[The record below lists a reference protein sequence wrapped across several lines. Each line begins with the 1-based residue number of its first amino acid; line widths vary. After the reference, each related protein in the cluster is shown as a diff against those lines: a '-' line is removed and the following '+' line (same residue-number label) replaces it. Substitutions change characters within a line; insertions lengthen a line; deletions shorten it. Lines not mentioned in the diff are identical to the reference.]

1 MSLFQK
7 ILIANRG
14 EIACRAM
21 RTAKRLGIKTVAVYS
36 TADERAMHVRHADE
50 AICIGDPAPGE
61 SYLLIDNIIAAC
73 KQSGADAV
81 YPGYG
86 FLSENSSFVQ
96 RLAEE
101 NIIFIGPNTKA
112 IEAMGDKIT
121 SKKIAEQA
129 GVNVIPGYTGV
140 IENASQAI
148 DLAKE
153 IGFPVMLKASAG
165 GGGKGMR
172 IAFNEAECEQG
183 FNRAS
188 SEAASSFG
196 DDRVFI
202 EKFIEQPRHI
212 EIQVIADKHGK
223 VLTLNE
229 RECSIQRRHQKVIE
243 EAPSPF
249 IDPET
254 RAAMSQQAVQLAQAV
269 DYESAGTVELI
280 VDKNRNFYFLEMNT
294 RLQVEHPV
302 TEAITGVDLIEWM
315 IRVAAG
321 EHLPAEQDDI
331 GINGWAMESRIY
343 AENPERDFM
352 PSIGRLTDYIEPTD
366 VTDVRVDSGVEEGDE
381 ISMFYDPMISKLVTH
396 GENRKQAIER
406 MQDALDQYLI
416 RGVESNISF
425 LSSVLSQPDF
435 INGNLTT
442 DFIAD
447 NYPGGFNLEMNKPDD
462 IALFMVIAG
471 ACHYR
476 IQKRAAQNSDYSED
490 WVALVNQDQ
499 QYPLNV
505 KVTDQ
510 GLLVTF
516 QESEYLVEDD
526 WQIGQ
531 PLYQGK
537 VNGRPLAIQIERD
550 HHRYTLYHR
559 GFKVSVSILLPR
571 VAELSKYMLE
581 KQPEDLSKFLLSPM
595 PGLLTSLTVSE
606 GDVVRQGAELA
617 IVEAMKM
624 ENSLPADQDCTV
636 KSILASVG
644 ETLEVDQPIIEFE

>member
-1 MSLFQK
+1 MSLFEK

-21 RTAKRLGIKTVAVYS
+21 RTAKHLGIKTVAVYS
-36 TADERAMHVRHADE
+36 TADERAMHVRQADE
-50 AICIGDPAPGE
+50 AICIGNPPPSE
-61 SYLLIDNIIAAC
+61 SYLAIEKIIDAC
-73 KQSGADAV
+73 KQTGAEAV

-86 FLSENSSFVQ
+86 FLSENATFVQ
-96 RLAEE
+96 RLTEE
-101 NIIFIGPNTKA
+101 NIVFIGPNTKA

-140 IENASQAI
+140 IKDARQAV

-172 IAFNEAECEQG
+172 IAFNEEECEQG
-183 FNRAS
+183 FTRAS

-196 DDRVFI
+196 DDRVFL
-202 EKFIEQPRHI
+202 EKFVEQPRHI

-254 RAAMSQQAVQLAQAV
+254 RTAMSQQAVQLAQAV

-331 GINGWAMESRIY
+331 GINGWAIESRIY
-343 AENPERDFM
+343 AENPERDFV
-352 PSIGRLTDYIEPTD
+352 PSIGRLTDYIEPSNIP
-366 VTDVRVDSGVEEGDE
+366 DVRVDSGVQEGDE

-396 GENRKQAIER
+396 GENRDQAIDR

-425 LSSVLSQPDF
+425 LSSVLSQADF

-447 NYPGGFNLEMNKPDD
+447 NYPDGFNLEMNKPDN
-462 IALFMVIAG
+462 IAVFMVIAG

-476 IQKRAAQNSDYSED
+476 IKKRAAQKSDYSED
-490 WVALVNQDQ
+490 WVAHLSQEQ
-499 QYPLNV
+499 QYLLNI
-505 KVTDQ
+505 KQADE
-510 GLLVTF
+510 GLLVRF
-516 QESEYLVEDD
+516 QQSEYLIEDD

-531 PLYQGK
+531 PLYQGRI
-537 VNGRPLAIQIERD
+537 NGMPLAIQIERD
-550 HHRYTLYHR
+550 HHRYSLYHR
-559 GFKVSVSILLPR
+559 GFKVNVDVLSPR
-571 VAELSKYMLE
+571 VAELSKHMLE
-581 KQPEDLSKFLLSPM
+581 KQAEDLSKFLLSPM
-595 PGLLTSLTVSE
+595 PGLLTSLTVAE
-606 GDVVRQGAELA
+606 GDVVRRGTELA

-636 KSILASVG
+636 KTILASVG
-644 ETLEVDQPIIEFE
+644 DTLEVDQPIIEFE